1 MITHYNLVQGSPQWH
16 AYRSTHFNASD
27 APAMMGGSPY
37 KTRSQL
43 LHEMSTGIIPDVDDG
58 TQRRFDD
65 GHRFEALA
73 RPIAE
78 KILDED
84 LYPVVGSLGNLSASF
99 DGLTADESVV
109 FEHKTL
115 NDDLRFA
122 MQPGCTG
129 SDMLPLHYRIQM
141 EQQLAV
147 SGAKYA
153 LFMASSW
160 IGDDLVEER
169 HCIYEPDMDLRTR
182 IMQGWAQFEKDMAD
196 YQPRLGEVKPI
207 GRTPETLPALHIA
220 VTGMVTASN
229 LAEFKAHALAVFDG
243 ISTGLVTDED
253 FADAEK
259 AVKWCGEVED
269 RLAAAKQH
277 ALSQTRDIDE
287 LFRTI
292 DDIMAESKRK
302 RLDLD
307 KLVKTRKEAMK
318 TEIVTDARMALG
330 NHIAALNDRLGS
342 PLMPAIS
349 TDFAGTIKGK
359 KNFDSMRDAVNTM
372 LASAKID
379 ANAVADRIQAN
390 MKTLRSD
397 VAKDHG
403 FLFPDSAT
411 IVLKQPEDLHAL
423 VELRIADHH
432 KEAARIEAERER
444 IRREELAR
452 IAQEERAKAAEAAA
466 QAQRIEAEAR
476 KAAAAEEAR
485 AAKRNQEEAARVEA
499 DAALKTAASAVQPIA
514 PPPSAAEAQNQVPL
528 LAELNALL
536 VRLSDSQI
544 ERVLHFVQSRYGAE
558 LGIDADAAH
567 QERTAKP
574 GYRTSGPRRI
584 AA

>member
-1 MITHYNLVQGSPQWH
+1 MKTHYAIAQGTPQWH
-16 AYRSTHFNASD
+16 AYRREHFNASD
-27 APAMMGGSPY
+27 APAMLGESPY

-43 LHEMSTGIIPDVDDG
+43 MHEMSTGIVPDVDEG

-129 SDMLPLHYRIQM
+129 SDLPLHYRIQI

-160 IGDDLVEER
+160 IGDDLQEKR

-182 IMQGWAQFEKDMAD
+182 ILQGWAQFEIDLRD
-196 YQPRLGEVKPI
+196 YQPQVVDVKAI
-207 GRTPETLPALHIA
+207 GRAPDMLPALHIA

-229 LAEFKAHALAVFDG
+229 LAEFKAHALAVFEG
-243 ISTGLVTDED
+243 INTNLESDED

-259 AVKWCGEVED
+259 TVKWCADVED
-269 RLAAAKQH
+269 RLAAAKAH
-277 ALSQTRDIDE
+277 ALSQTADIDE
-287 LFRTI
+287 LFRAI
-292 DDIMAESKRK
+292 DDITAEARRK
-302 RLDLD
+302 RLELD
-307 KLVKTRKEAMK
+307 KLVKSRKEEMK
-318 TEIVTDARMALG
+318 SHIVMDARTALG
-330 NHIAALNDRLGS
+330 LHIAALNDRLGK
-342 PLMPAIS
+342 PLMPAICA
-349 TDFAGTIKGK
+349 DFAGAIKGK

-372 LASAKID
+372 LAAAKVD
-379 ANAVADRIQAN
+379 ANMVADRIQAN
-390 MKTLRSD
+390 LEILK
-397 VAKDHG
+397 AHEPFG
-403 FLFPDSAT
+403 FLFSDVQVIA
-411 IVLKQPEDLHAL
+411 LKQPDDLKLL
-423 VELRIADHH
+423 VESRISNY
-432 KEAARIEAERER
+432 R
-444 IRREELAR
+444 
-452 IAQEERAKAAEAAA
+452 AAEAA
-466 QAQRIEAEAR
+466 
-476 KAAAAEEAR
+476 KTAAAEEAR
-485 AAKRNQEEAARVEA
+485 AAKRRQEEDATRVAAEV
-499 DAALKTAASAVQPIA
+499 ALKAASAVQPVA
-514 PPPSAAEAQNQVPL
+514 QQPAAVTDANQVPL

-558 LGIDADAAH
+558 LGIDVDAAR
-567 QERTAKP
+567 QNRTSKP
-574 GYRTSGPRRI
+574 GYRTSGERRL

>member
-1 MITHYNLVQGSPQWH
+1 MKTHYNLVQGSQEWH
-16 AYRSTHFNASD
+16 AYRSRHFNASD
-27 APAMMGGSPY
+27 APAMMGESPY

-43 LHEMSTGIIPDVDDG
+43 LHEMSTGIVPDVDEG

-115 NDDLRFA
+115 NDDIRAALYD
-122 MQPGCTG
+122 GSCTG
-129 SDMLPLHYRIQM
+129 SDLPMHYRVQM

-160 IGDDLVEER
+160 IGDELQEER
-169 HCIYEPDMDLRTR
+169 HCIYEPDMALRTR
-182 IMQGWAQFEKDMAD
+182 IMQAWEQFEKDLAD
-196 YQPRLGEVKPI
+196 YQPQAVEVKPV

-229 LAEFKAHALAVFDG
+229 LAEFKAHALAVFEG
-243 ISTGLVTDED
+243 INTDLVTDED

-287 LFRTI
+287 MFRTI
-292 DDIMAESKRK
+292 DDIIAESKRK

-318 TEIVTDARMALG
+318 AKIVNDARMALG
-330 NHIAALNDRLGS
+330 THIAALNDRLGRQ
-342 PLMPAIS
+342 LMPAIS
-349 TDFAGTIKGK
+349 ADFAGAIKGK
-359 KNFDSMRDAVNTM
+359 KNFDSMRDAVTIM
-372 LASAKID
+372 LAAAKID
-379 ANAVADRIQAN
+379 ANVVADRIQAN
-390 MKTLRSD
+390 LAILNGHEAHQFLFSD
-397 VAKDHG
+397 VAVI
-403 FLFPDSAT
+403 A
-411 IVLKQPEDLHAL
+411 LKQPDDLRLL
-423 VELRIADHH
+423 VESRISNYLAAEAA
-432 KEAARIEAERER
+432 KTAVAEEARTAKRRQEEEAARI
-444 IRREELAR
+444 
-452 IAQEERAKAAEAAA
+452 AAEAAV
-466 QAQRIEAEAR
+466 
-476 KAAAAEEAR
+476 KS
-485 AAKRNQEEAARVEA
+485 
-499 DAALKTAASAVQPIA
+499 ASAVQPVA
-514 PPPSAAEAQNQVPL
+514 SQPVTTTTASANQVPL

-558 LGIDADAAH
+558 LGIDADAAP
-567 QERTAKP
+567 QDRTTKP
-574 GYRTSGPRRI
+574 GYRNGHRRL
-584 AA
+584 AE

>member
-1 MITHYNLVQGSPQWH
+1 MKTHYNITQGSQEWH
-16 AYRSTHFNASD
+16 AYRATHFNASD
-27 APAMMGGSPY
+27 APAMLGESPY

-43 LHEMSTGIIPDVDDG
+43 LHEMSTGIVPDVDEG
-58 TQRRFDD
+58 NQRRFDD

-73 RPIAE
+73 RPLAE

-129 SDMLPLHYRIQM
+129 SDLQLHYRIQM

-160 IGDDLVEER
+160 IGDELQEER
-169 HCIYEPDMDLRTR
+169 HCIYEPDMALRTR
-182 IMQGWAQFEKDMAD
+182 IMQGWAQFEIDLRD
-196 YQPRLGEVKPI
+196 YQPQAVEAKPI

-243 ISTGLVTDED
+243 ISTELVTDED

-259 AVKWCGEVED
+259 AVKWCGDVED

-307 KLVKTRKEAMK
+307 KLVKSRKEAMK
-318 TEIVTDARMALG
+318 SEIVMDARAALVQ
-330 NHIAALNDRLGS
+330 HVAALNKSIGK
-342 PLMPAIS
+342 PLMPPCDV
-349 TDFAGTIKGK
+349 DFAGVIKGK
-359 KNFDSMRDAVNTM
+359 KSIVSMRDAVATM
-372 LASAKID
+372 LADAKIAANGYAQRITDNLVFLD
-379 ANAVADRIQAN
+379 AH
-390 MKTLRSD
+390 
-397 VAKDHG
+397 KDHG
-403 FLFPDSAT
+403 FLFQPDLKEL
-411 IVLKQPEDLHAL
+411 VLKQPADLEA
-423 VELRIADHH
+423 VIEKRISDF
-432 KEAARIEAERER
+432 
-444 IRREELAR
+444 
-452 IAQEERAKAAEAAA
+452 AKA
-466 QAQRIEAEAR
+466 QAS

-485 AAKRNQEEAARVEA
+485 AAKQRREEESARVASE
-499 DAALKTAASAVQPIA
+499 AALKVARAVEPVASPTATAA
-514 PPPSAAEAQNQVPL
+514 AENQVPL

-574 GYRTSGPRRI
+574 GYRTSGARRL

>member
-1 MITHYNLVQGSPQWH
+1 MRTHYGLRQGTEAWLN
-16 AYRSTHFNASD
+16 YRREHFNASD
-27 APAMMGGSPY
+27 APAMMGESPY

-43 LHEMSTGIIPDVDDG
+43 LHEMSTGIAPDVDEG

-73 RPIAE
+73 RPLAE

-84 LYPVVGSLGNLSASF
+84 LYPVVGSSGNLSASF

-115 NDDLRFA
+115 NDDIRAALHGSMYDAVF
-122 MQPGCTG
+122 PG
-129 SDMLPLHYRIQM
+129 SHLLPLHYRIQL

-153 LFMASSW
+153 LFMASAW
-160 IGDDLVEER
+160 DGDKLLEER

-182 IMQGWAQFEKDMAD
+182 IMQGWAQFEKDLAD
-196 YQPRLGEVKPI
+196 YQPQAVEVKPI

-243 ISTGLVTDED
+243 INTNLVTDED

-259 AVKWCGEVED
+259 AVKWLGEVED

-302 RLDLD
+302 RLDMD
-307 KLVKTRKEAMK
+307 KTVKAQKEAKK
-318 TEIVTDARMALG
+318 TEVVTGARMALG
-330 NHIAALNDRLGS
+330 QHIAALNDRLGR

-349 TDFAGTIKGK
+349 ADFAGAIKGK
-359 KNFDSMRDAVNTM
+359 KSFDSMRDAVNTM
-372 LASAKID
+372 LAAAKID
-379 ANAVADRIQAN
+379 ANVVAERIQAN
-390 MKTLRSD
+390 LAILKEHESF
-397 VAKDHG
+397 G
-403 FLFPDSAT
+403 FLFSDVPVIA
-411 IVLKQPEDLHAL
+411 LKQPDDLKLL
-423 VELRIADHH
+423 V
-432 KEAARIEAERER
+432 AARISNYRT
-444 IRREELAR
+444 
-452 IAQEERAKAAEAAA
+452 AEAA
-466 QAQRIEAEAR
+466 
-476 KAAAAEEAR
+476 KTAAAEEAR
-485 AAKRNQEEAARVEA
+485 AAKRKQEEEAAR
-499 DAALKTAASAVQPIA
+499 I
-514 PPPSAAEAQNQVPL
+514 AAEAAVKAAAQQTPQPVASQPL
-528 LAELNALL
+528 PAADEKKAASPVRAELNDLL
-536 VRLSDSQI
+536 VRLTDQQI
-544 ERVLHFVQSRYGAE
+544 ERVLHFVQSRFGEE
-558 LGIDADAAH
+558 LGINSDAAH

-574 GYRTSGPRRI
+574 GYRTSGTRRL

>member
-1 MITHYNLVQGSPQWH
+1 MKTHYNLAQGSPEWIS
-16 AYRSTHFNASD
+16 YRREHFNASD
-27 APAMMGGSPY
+27 APAMMGESPY

-43 LHEMSTGIIPDVDDG
+43 LHEMSTGIVPDVDEG

-84 LYPVVGSLGNLSASF
+84 LYPVVGSLGNISASF

-115 NDDLRFA
+115 NNDIRAALYD
-122 MQPGCTG
+122 G
-129 SDMLPLHYRIQM
+129 SCIGADLPLHYRIQM

-153 LFMASSW
+153 LFMASAW
-160 IGDDLVEER
+160 NGDDLVEER

-182 IMQGWAQFEKDMAD
+182 IMQGWEQFEKDLAD
-196 YQPRLGEVKPI
+196 YQPQAVEVKPI

-229 LAEFKAHALAVFDG
+229 LAEFKAHALSVFDG
-243 ISTGLVTDED
+243 ISKNLVTDED

-259 AVKWCGEVED
+259 TVKWCGEVEE
-269 RLAAAKQH
+269 RLAATKQH
-277 ALSQTRDIDE
+277 ALSQTASIDA

-292 DDIMAESKRK
+292 DDISAEARRV

-307 KLVKTRKEAMK
+307 RLVKTRKEAMK

-330 NHIAALNDRLGS
+330 QHIAALNERLGS
-342 PLMPAIS
+342 QLMPAIS
-349 TDFAGTIKGK
+349 ADFAGAIKGK

-372 LASAKID
+372 LASSKID
-379 ANAVADRIQAN
+379 ANVVAERIQAN
-390 MKTLRSD
+390 LVILKEHEAHQFLFSD
-397 VAKDHG
+397 VAVI
-403 FLFPDSAT
+403 A
-411 IVLKQPEDLHAL
+411 LKQPDDLKLL
-423 VELRIADHH
+423 VESRISNY
-432 KEAARIEAERER
+432 R
-444 IRREELAR
+444 
-452 IAQEERAKAAEAAA
+452 AAEAA
-466 QAQRIEAEAR
+466 
-476 KAAAAEEAR
+476 KTAAAEEAR
-485 AAKRNQEEAARVEA
+485 AAKRRQEEEAARVEA
-499 DAALKTAASAVQPIA
+499 EAVLKAASTVQPVA
-514 PPPSAAEAQNQVPL
+514 QPVATAEAPSAANFAPL

-536 VRLSDSQI
+536 ARLPGKEI
-544 ERVLHFVQSRYGAE
+544 PRVINFLKSRYAKE
-558 LGIDADAAH
+558 LGLEEDS
-567 QERTAKP
+567 AKGLAKNP
-574 GYRTSGPRRI
+574 AYRTSGPRRL

>member
-1 MITHYNLVQGSPQWH
+1 MITHNVVQGEPSWH
-16 AYRSTHFNASD
+16 QLRKQFYPASE
-27 APAMMGGSPY
+27 ASAVLGASPY

-43 LHEMSTGIIPDVDDG
+43 LHERSTGIVPDVDAG

-73 RPIAE
+73 RQIAE

-84 LYPVVGSLGNLSASF
+84 LYPVVGTNGNLLASF
-99 DGLTADESVV
+99 DGLTMDESVV

-115 NDDLRFA
+115 NNDIRQA
-122 MQPGCTG
+122 MHPGCTG
-129 SDMLPLHYRIQM
+129 EDLPLHYRIQL

-160 IGDDLVEER
+160 DGDSLLEER
-169 HCIYEPDMDLRTR
+169 HCIYEPDIELRER
-182 IMQGWAQFEKDMAD
+182 IMQGWAQFEIDLRE
-196 YQPRLGEVKPI
+196 YQPQAIEVKPI

-229 LAEFKAHALAVFDG
+229 LAEFKAHALAMFDG
-243 ISTGLVTDED
+243 IITELVTDED

-292 DDIMAESKRK
+292 DDIMAESKRR

-307 KLVKTRKEAMK
+307 KLVKSRKEAMK
-318 TEIVTDARMALG
+318 TKIVTDARMALG
-330 NHIAALNDRLGS
+330 QHIAALNDRLGGQ
-342 PLMPAIS
+342 PLMPAICA
-349 TDFAGTIKGK
+349 DFAGVIKGK

-372 LASAKID
+372 LAAAKVD
-379 ANAVADRIQAN
+379 ANIVAERIQAN
-390 MKTLRSD
+390 LATLKERESF
-397 VAKDHG
+397 G
-403 FLFPDSAT
+403 FLFSDVPV
-411 IVLKQPEDLHAL
+411 IVLKQPDDLKLL
-423 VELRIADHH
+423 VESRISNY
-432 KEAARIEAERER
+432 RV
-444 IRREELAR
+444 
-452 IAQEERAKAAEAAA
+452 AEAA
-466 QAQRIEAEAR
+466 
-476 KAAAAEEAR
+476 KTAAAEEAR
-485 AAKRNQEEAARVEA
+485 AAKRRQEEESARIEA
-499 DAALKTAASAVQPIA
+499 EDALKAASAVQQPVA
-514 PPPSAAEAQNQVPL
+514 PPAAMVSAAANQVSIL
-528 LAELNALL
+528 VELNALL

-567 QERTAKP
+567 QDRTSKP
-574 GYRTSGPRRI
+574 GYRTSGPRKI

>member
-1 MITHYNLVQGSPQWH
+1 MMKTHNVAQGEQEWH
-16 AYRSTHFNASD
+16 QLRRQYYPASD
-27 APAMMGGSPY
+27 ASAVLGHSPY

-43 LHEMSTGIIPDVDDG
+43 LHEMSTGIVPEVDEG

-84 LYPVVGSLGNLSASF
+84 LYPVVGTNGKLLASF
-99 DGLTADESVV
+99 DGLTMDESVV

-115 NDDLRFA
+115 NDDIRAAL
-122 MQPGCTG
+122 QPGCTG
-129 SDMLPLHYRIQM
+129 ADLPLHYRIQM

-153 LFMASSW
+153 LFMASAW
-160 IGDDLVEER
+160 NGDDLVEER
-169 HCIYEPDMDLRTR
+169 HCIYEPDMALRTR
-182 IMQGWAQFEKDMAD
+182 IMQGWAQFEKDLED
-196 YQPRLGEVKPI
+196 YQPKAVEVKPI

-229 LAEFKAHALAVFDG
+229 LAEFKAHALAVFEG
-243 ISTGLVTDED
+243 ISTDLVTDED

-277 ALSQTRDIDE
+277 ALSQTRDIDD

-292 DDIMAESKRK
+292 DDIIAESKRK

-307 KLVKTRKEAMK
+307 KTVKARKEAMK

-330 NHIAALNDRLGS
+330 QHIAALNDRIGK
-342 PLMPAIS
+342 PLMPAIAA
-349 TDFAGTIKGK
+349 DFAGAIKGK
-359 KNFDSMRDAVNTM
+359 KNFDSMRDAVTTM
-372 LASAKID
+372 LAAAKID
-379 ANAVADRIQAN
+379 ANVVADRIHAN
-390 MKTLRSD
+390 LAILEDQKAHQFLFSD
-397 VAKDHG
+397 VAVI
-403 FLFPDSAT
+403 A
-411 IVLKQPEDLHAL
+411 LKQPGDFKLL
-423 VELRIADHH
+423 VD
-432 KEAARIEAERER
+432 ARISNYRT
-444 IRREELAR
+444 
-452 IAQEERAKAAEAAA
+452 AEAAKTA
-466 QAQRIEAEAR
+466 V
-476 KAAAAEEAR
+476 AEEAR
-485 AAKRNQEEAARVEA
+485 AAKRRQEEESARIES
-499 DAALKTAASAVQPIA
+499 DAALKAASAVQPVA
-514 PPPSAAEAQNQVPL
+514 PPPAATAAPDDANQVPL

-536 VRLSDSQI
+536 VRLTAPQI

-567 QERTAKP
+567 QDRAAKP
-574 GYRTSGPRRI
+574 GYRTSGPRRL

>member
-1 MITHYNLVQGSPQWH
+1 MKTHYNLTQGSQEWL

-27 APAMMGGSPY
+27 APAMLGESPY

-43 LHEMSTGIIPDVDDG
+43 LHEMSTGIVPDVDEG

-115 NDDLRFA
+115 NDDIRAAL
-122 MQPGCTG
+122 QPGCTG
-129 SDMLPLHYRIQM
+129 ADLPLHYRIQM

-160 IGDDLVEER
+160 IGDELQEER
-169 HCIYEPDMDLRTR
+169 HCIYEPDMALLTR
-182 IMQGWAQFEKDMAD
+182 IMQGWAQFEIDLRD
-196 YQPRLGEVKPI
+196 YQPQAVEVKPI

-229 LAEFKAHALAVFDG
+229 LAEFKAHALAVFEG
-243 ISTGLVTDED
+243 ISTDLVTDED

-292 DDIMAESKRK
+292 DDIIAESRRK

-307 KLVKTRKEAMK
+307 KLVKTRKEDMK
-318 TEIVTDARMALG
+318 SHIVMDARMALG
-330 NHIAALNDRLGS
+330 LHIAALNDRLGR

-349 TDFAGTIKGK
+349 ADFAGAVKGK
-359 KNFDSMRDAVNTM
+359 KNFDSMRDAVTTM
-372 LASAKID
+372 LAAAKID
-379 ANAVADRIQAN
+379 ANVVADRIQENLAIL
-390 MKTLRSD
+390 KEHEAHQFLFSD
-397 VAKDHG
+397 VPVIA
-403 FLFPDSAT
+403 
-411 IVLKQPEDLHAL
+411 LKQPDDLRLL
-423 VELRIADHH
+423 V
-432 KEAARIEAERER
+432 AARISNYR
-444 IRREELAR
+444 
-452 IAQEERAKAAEAAA
+452 AAEAAKTA
-466 QAQRIEAEAR
+466 V
-476 KAAAAEEAR
+476 AEEAR
-485 AAKRNQEEAARVEA
+485 AAKRRQEEEAARVAAEA
-499 DAALKTAASAVQPIA
+499 TLKAASAVQPVA
-514 PPPSAAEAQNQVPL
+514 PPPVTTTTASANQVPL

-558 LGIDADAAH
+558 LGIDADATH
-567 QERTAKP
+567 QDRTVKP
-574 GYRTSGPRRI
+574 GYRTSGPRRL

>member
-372 LASAKID
+372 LAAAKID
-379 ANAVADRIQAN
+379 ANVVADRIQTNLAIL
-390 MKTLRSD
+390 KEHESYQFLFSD
-397 VAKDHG
+397 VAVI
-403 FLFPDSAT
+403 A
-411 IVLKQPEDLHAL
+411 LKQPDDLKLL
-423 VELRIADHH
+423 VD
-432 KEAARIEAERER
+432 ARISNYR
-444 IRREELAR
+444 
-452 IAQEERAKAAEAAA
+452 AAEAA
-466 QAQRIEAEAR
+466 
-476 KAAAAEEAR
+476 KTAASEEAR
-485 AAKRNQEEAARVEA
+485 AAKRRQEEESARIEA
-499 DAALKTAASAVQPIA
+499 EAALKAASAVQSVATTPA
-514 PPPSAAEAQNQVPL
+514 DATQTAANKVPL

-567 QERTAKP
+567 QDRTSKP
-574 GYRTSGPRRI
+574 GYRTSGPRRL